1 MPQPHRSDTSR
12 PLERHPV
19 LASEHSQSYRGG
31 GRGGGDHGGSGGEV
45 EGGGGGLGGLG
56 DGGKDGGHWGG
67 CGGEGGAKLQ
77 MHLYVDEHDAE
88 LLVYVL
94 T

>member
-1 MPQPHRSDTSR
+1 M
-12 PLERHPV
+12 
-19 LASEHSQSYRGG
+19 
-31 GRGGGDHGGSGGEV
+31 